1 MKANEAGST
10 ARPEEVALLKQWLN
24 EGWKFRLNRHGEHMN
39 EHRAEY
45 VDRVAQELE
54 LLESKDFVSYFLV
67 VSDLV
72 RWAKDSGIPVG
83 PGRGSSGS
91 SLICWLLRITELNPM
106 VHTRTRFSR
115 FIDPTRADLPDIDVD
130 ISDDRRSELW
140 DYASAKYGA
149 EHIGTIGNFI
159 RYRGRNSLD
168 DVARAY
174 RLPKW
179 SAERIKGFI
188 MDRSGG
194 DSRAVDSLEDTFATY
209 PAAEEVAVQFPEY
222 RHAIRLEGNLR
233 NMGIHAA
240 GMVLS
245 NTPIPDICAVYQR
258 KTADGAVTKAI
269 ALDKKDA
276 EALGLLK
283 IDLLGLNTMGMLGL
297 CLKWTGMTLED
308 MYALPI
314 DDPNVI
320 DVFRRTDLAGIF
332 QFEGRSTR
340 FINREVDPTNFSE
353 LADISA
359 LSRPGPLFS
368 GTKTQYVD
376 VKHGRTEQLH
386 LHPIL
391 DRITEST
398 YGQIVYQE
406 QVLDIIR
413 EIGGFPMS
421 DVHAIRRIISQKL
434 GEAQFN
440 ELFAKFEEGAQRLH
454 GIESALALRIWRY
467 LATSATYSFV
477 NAHSEAYT
485 LISWYCAYFKHYH
498 PAAFFAAQLCKTS
511 DAERTQYMANDAR
524 RHGISILPPKLG
536 VSGVNWEPDGADT
549 VRMGLTQIPGIAHKT
564 ANRIIAAVEDGTID
578 TDKGWYGLAA
588 MKGIGPKTIAKIDE
602 FANNPDPLGLNRTG
616 EIMQLVRDALQDGM
630 FGHHIPVPHYTSD
643 TIPQTGQH
651 HDVAWVGIPKVVRFA
666 SFKEDERA
674 RYGKT
679 IEEIEATMK
688 DPHLDRRAAVFCY
701 DDGQE
706 DVILRVNR
714 WKLPALADKLENM
727 RCDGTEVV
735 IAVGMK
741 REDFGVTLHV
751 QDLWVIELE
760 A

>member
-1 MKANEAGST
+1 MT
-10 ARPEEVALLKQWLN
+10 ARPEEIKLIRHWLN
-24 EGWKFRLNRHGEHMN
+24 EGWKFRLQRHGEHMN
-39 EHRAEY
+39 AHRAEY
-45 VDRVAQELE
+45 VARVDEELNLLQE
-54 LLESKDFVSYFLV
+54 KDFLSYFLV

-91 SLICWLLRITELNPM
+91 SLVCWLLRITELNPM

-115 FIDPTRADLPDIDVD
+115 FVDPTRLDLPDIDVD
-130 ISDDRRSELW
+130 ISDDRRAELW
-140 DYASAKYGA
+140 RYAERKYGE

-179 SAERIKGFI
+179 SAEKIKGFI

-209 PAAEEVAVQFPEY
+209 PAAGEIANQFPQY
-222 RHAIRLEGNLR
+222 KMATRLEGNLR
-233 NMGIHAA
+233 NLGIHAA

-245 NTPIPDICAVYQR
+245 NTPIPDICAIYEKRTVE
-258 KTADGAVTKAI
+258 TVTRAI
-269 ALDKKDA
+269 SLDKKDA
-276 EALGLLK
+276 DALGLLK

-297 CLKWTGMTLED
+297 CLKWTGMSLED
-308 MYALPI
+308 MYALPL
-314 DDPNVI
+314 DDPAVLA
-320 DVFRRTDLAGIF
+320 VFRRTDLAGIF

-340 FINREVDPTNFSE
+340 FICREVDPENFSE
-353 LADISA
+353 LSDVSA

-391 DRITEST
+391 DEITEST

-413 EIGGFPMS
+413 RIGGFPMS

-440 ELFAKFEEGAQRLH
+440 ELFAKFEEGAYRLH

-477 NAHSEAYT
+477 NAHAEAYT

-511 DAERTQYMANDAR
+511 DADRTEYLANDAR
-524 RHGISILPPKLG
+524 RHGITLLPPKLG
-536 VSGVNWEPDGADT
+536 ASEANWAPEGSDT
-549 VRMGLTQIPGIAHKT
+549 VRMGLMQIPGIARKT
-564 ANRIIAAVEDGTID
+564 ADRILSAVEDGTVD
-578 TDKGWYGLAA
+578 TDEGWRGLAVLR
-588 MKGIGPKTIAKIDE
+588 GIGPKTIVKIEE
-602 FANNPDPLGLNRTG
+602 FANHPDPLGLNKTG
-616 EIMQLVRDALQDGM
+616 EIMGMVRDALQGGV
-630 FGHHIPVPHYTSD
+630 FGSAVPVPEHTSD
-643 TIPQTGQH
+643 TIPQTGTH
-651 HDVAWVGIPKVVRFA
+651 YDVAWVGIPKIVRFA

-674 RYGKT
+674 RYGRT

-706 DVILRVNR
+706 DVILRINR
-714 WKLPALADKLENM
+714 WKFPDMADKLESL

-735 IAVGMK
+735 VALGMK
-741 REDFGVTLHV
+741 REDFGVTLHL
-751 QDLWVIELE
+751 QNLWVIELE
-760 A
+760 SEE